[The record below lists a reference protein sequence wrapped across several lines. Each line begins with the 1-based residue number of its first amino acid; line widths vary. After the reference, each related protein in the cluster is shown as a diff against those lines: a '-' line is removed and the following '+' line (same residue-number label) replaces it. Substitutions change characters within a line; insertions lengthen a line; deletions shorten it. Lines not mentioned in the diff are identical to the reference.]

1 MKKISLLA
9 LMMLVAMFVQAQIK
23 KPGIIDKPVPDQ
35 RFGTISITS
44 KPSGCSLSIDGE
56 FVGKS
61 PQKIKKIPGT
71 YTIVFELDGYESQ
84 RKTVKVTSGK
94 TTKISVELIRPI
106 PTPKDSITLSAN
118 EIIGMNTNYD
128 NVTLTTEE
136 KDIVSFQ
143 KSAVDYA
150 KGVKEM
156 YEKIVDKES
165 SAKLSTEELKVI
177 ITNCVLRN
185 QHCNNLEKPC
195 IQSALKMFQN
205 MGKANSSV
213 YQGVNM
219 VELAKLAGIVQ
230 KHAID
235 DETTAKIVELIG
247 QVKLVEALNLY
258 QQGLLN
264 PEIIERYNTFLSV
277 LKGFYVL
284 SNMRM
289 TEIKNEKTPQS
300 HND

>member
-1 MKKISLLA
+1 MKKITFII
-9 LMMLVAMFVQAQIK
+9 LMMLATMFGQAQIA
-23 KPGIIDKPVPDQ
+23 KPQTGMPSHPPRI
-35 RFGTISITS
+35 GTISITS
-44 KPSGCSLSIDGE
+44 DPSGCSLSIDGE

-61 PQKIKKIPGT
+61 PQKIKRNPGT
-71 YTIVFELDGYESQ
+71 YTIVFELEGYKSQ
-84 RKTVKVTSGK
+84 AKSVKVTSGK
-94 TTKISVELIRPI
+94 TAKINVKLEPAI
-106 PTPKDSITLSAN
+106 PTPKDSIFLFTN
-118 EIIGMNTNYD
+118 EIIGMSTNYE
-128 NVTLTTEE
+128 NTTFTSEE

-156 YEKIVDKES
+156 YENIVDKES
-165 SAKLSTEELKVI
+165 AAKLSTEGLKVI

-185 QHCNNLEKPC
+185 QYCNNLEKPC

-235 DETTAKIVELIG
+235 DETTVKIVELIG
-247 QVKLVEALNLY
+247 QIKLTEALDLY

-289 TEIKNEKTPQS
+289 TEIKNEKDVQN